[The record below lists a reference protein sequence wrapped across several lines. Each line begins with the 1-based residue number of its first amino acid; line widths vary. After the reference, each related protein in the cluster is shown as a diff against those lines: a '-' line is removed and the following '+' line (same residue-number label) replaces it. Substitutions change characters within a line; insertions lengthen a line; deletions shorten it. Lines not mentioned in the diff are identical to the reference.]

1 MFGRG
6 SNGLAERLSDVGGD
20 IVDGGGAV
28 ANQLMKRSPGKVDT
42 AAAGALML
50 GMGNWLSMSLFNFDA
65 VKAVAGTKS
74 APGRAA
80 YGALGLA
87 AVYATLRGGK
97 KAGR

>member
-6 SNGLAERLSDVGGD
+6 SNDVADRLASVGGKVTD
-20 IVDGGGAV
+20 SGSAAAHHLI
-28 ANQLMKRSPGKVDT
+28 KRSPGKIDT

-74 APGRAA
+74 VPGRAA

-87 AVYATLRGGK
+87 ALYATARGAR
-97 KAGR
+97 KAS

>member
-1 MFGRG
+1 MFGRK
-6 SNGLAERLSDVGGD
+6 SQDLTQQV
-20 IVDGGGAV
+20 
-28 ANQLMKRSPGKVDT
+28 MKRAPGKVDT

-74 APGRAA
+74 VPGRAA
-80 YGALGLA
+80 YGALGVA
-87 AVYATLRGGK
+87 AVYATMGGGK

>member
-6 SNGLAERLSDVGGD
+6 SNGLSQQLSDIGGD
-20 IVDGGGAV
+20 IVDGGGA
-28 ANQLMKRSPGKVDT
+28 AAGRLMNRSPGKVDT

-74 APGRAA
+74 VPGRAA

-87 AVYATLRGGK
+87 AVYATMRGGK

>member
-6 SNGLAERLSDVGGD
+6 SKDLPQQV
-20 IVDGGGAV
+20 
-28 ANQLMKRSPGKVDT
+28 MKRAPGKVDA
-42 AAAGALML
+42 AAAGALAL

-74 APGRAA
+74 VPGRAA
-80 YGALGLA
+80 YGALSLA

-97 KAGR
+97 RGRR